1 MFLYDCLC
9 FYPFDKESP
18 VLFIL
23 LLLLLLYGYN
33 IISGNTK
40 WMFLFLKQ
48 NRVQLRELGYTALHV
63 NVFTV

>member
-23 LLLLLLYGYN
+23 LLLYGYN
-33 IISGNTK
+33 IISSNTK
-40 WMFLFLKQ
+40 WMVLFSKQ
-48 NRVQLRELGYTALHV
+48 NRVHIYLRELGYTALHV